1 MRPYLSVGEIVGVHG
16 IRGVV
21 KVRSFL
27 DTDSIFGVGS
37 RVFIKNAQGLS
48 KACTIEWAKPH
59 ARHLLVH
66 FEGFTKKEQAEKWLG
81 AAVLAERES
90 LPPLAE
96 GEYYWSDLIGL
107 SVYEADGRRLGR
119 LENIIATGSNDVY
132 VVCDGLRETLVPALE
147 SVVKEIDL
155 ERGRMQVQLPEGL

>member
-1 MRPYLSVGEIVGVHG
+1 LVGEIVGVHG
-16 IRGVV
+16 VKGVV

-27 DTDSIFGVGS
+27 DADSIFGVGS
-37 RVFIKNAQGLS
+37 RVLIQDAQGLA
-48 KACTIEWAKPH
+48 KACTVEWAKPH
-59 ARHLLVH
+59 VRQLLVR
-66 FEGFTKKEQAEKWLG
+66 FEGFTKREQVEKWIG

-96 GEYYWSDLIGL
+96 GEYFWSDLIGL
-107 SVYEADGRRLGR
+107 SVFEMDGQFIGR
-119 LENIIATGSNDVY
+119 LDNIIATGSNDVY
-132 VVCDGLRETLVPALE
+132 VVRDGRRETLIPALE